1 MKILFIAPYPPPHTG
16 NSLPVKV
23 LHDHL
28 NNQKHDVEIINL
40 SKKNNY
46 SWMGY
51 SIRIISI
58 IKILLFINKV
68 QKKYDIIYLTI
79 GEGVFSNFRDLIIY
93 FICRNR
99 LNTMVIHM
107 LGGANMVNIFSKR
120 YWPIFILNK
129 YFIKNLFNVIVEG
142 GAQKFTFSRVIKP
155 SRIQIIPNFSEDY
168 LFVDKKKIENKYQ
181 NTKPLK
187 ILFLSNMLT
196 GKGHI
201 ELAKA
206 YKILPETYK
215 FFVEI
220 DFAGK
225 LLSNKND
232 FISLLNDETN
242 LKYHGSVSGEKKRKL
257 FSNAHIFCLPTYYRY
272 EGQPFSIIEAYA
284 SGAVVITTDHS
295 GIGQIF
301 ENTKNGFYVEKKSV
315 SSIRNKIVNIL
326 DNKDILIKIAIYN
339 NRLANNQYK
348 SSHYLS
354 AMDKVFNKIL

>member
-1 MKILFIAPYPPPHTG
+1 MHAI
-16 NSLPVKV
+16 
-23 LHDHL
+23 
-28 NNQKHDVEIINL
+28 
-40 SKKNNY
+40 
-46 SWMGY
+46 
-51 SIRIISI
+51 
-58 IKILLFINKV
+58 
-68 QKKYDIIYLTI
+68 
-79 GEGVFSNFRDLIIY
+79 
-93 FICRNR
+93 
-99 LNTMVIHM
+99 
-107 LGGANMVNIFSKR
+107 
-120 YWPIFILNK
+120 
-129 YFIKNLFNVIVEG
+129 
-142 GAQKFTFSRVIKP
+142 
-155 SRIQIIPNFSEDY
+155 
-168 LFVDKKKIENKYQ
+168 
-181 NTKPLK
+181 
-187 ILFLSNMLT
+187 
-196 GKGHI
+196 
-201 ELAKA
+201 
-206 YKILPETYK
+206 PETYK

-225 LLSNKND
+225 LLSSKND

-257 FSNAHIFCLPTYYRY
+257 FSNAHIFCLPTYYQY

-339 NRLANNQYK
+339 NRLANNRYK